1 MIDVKHN
8 GCVYR
13 YCPPSDKQKGYWIGV
28 SGKRRS
34 DNMFSGAFCH
44 VPLGHWPT
52 LRSAAIEQG
61 VCSSVFNT
69 PEKKTKSGKSR
80 GPKKAK
86 GPSISIF

>member
-13 YCPPSDKQKGYWIGV
+13 YSPPSNKQKGNWIGI
-28 SGKRRS
+28 SGKRRG
-34 DNMFSGAFCH
+34 DNMFSGAFCQ
-44 VPLGHWPT
+44 VPLGYWPT
-52 LRSAAIEQG
+52 LRSVAIEQG
-61 VCSSVFNT
+61 ICSSVFDA

>member
-13 YCPPSDKQKGYWIGV
+13 YCPPSNKQKGYWIGI
-28 SGKRRS
+28 SGKAGS
-34 DNMFSGAFCH
+34 GIMFSVPFCQ

-52 LRSAAIEQG
+52 LRGAAIEQG
-61 VCSSVFNT
+61 ICDSVFKT

-80 GPKKAK
+80 GPKKTK